1 MVGKNL
7 TDNEIKYLIK
17 LIKSLEN
24 RGILLKE
31 TTRKNTSHEGRFL
44 NFLRAIM
51 TAGLPLIKDVL
62 ISLPKSTLI
71 SLGFAAAA
79 SAADLAIQKNIFGS
93 GTTALIISNEEMED
107 IVKIVKLI
115 EESGLILKGISE
127 TVANKA
133 KEQKDGFLPML
144 LGTLV
149 VSLLRS
155 GLTGWGAIR
164 ASEGVKRAGQKFL
177 YFLIL

>member
-31 TTRKNTSHEGRFL
+31 TTRKNTSHEGGFL
-44 NFLRAIM
+44 NFHRAIM

-71 SLGFAAAA
+71 SLGLAAAA
-79 SAADLAIQKNIFGS
+79 SAADAAIQKNIFGS

-107 IVKIVKLI
+107 IIKIVKLI

-149 VSLLRS
+149 LV
-155 GLTGWGAIR
+155 
-164 ASEGVKRAGQKFL
+164 
-177 YFLIL
+177 Y